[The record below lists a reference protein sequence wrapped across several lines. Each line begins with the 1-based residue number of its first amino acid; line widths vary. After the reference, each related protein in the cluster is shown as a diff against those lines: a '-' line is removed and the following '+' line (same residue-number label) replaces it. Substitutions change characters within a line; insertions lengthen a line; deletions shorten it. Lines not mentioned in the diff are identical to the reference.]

1 MPRSSI
7 WAFLERMMQALIAAI
22 ALLVMLSVTNGNAHA
37 SAATSERVDWTIAAR

>member
-22 ALLVMLSVTNGNAHA
+22 ALLVMLSVTNGNALA
-37 SAATSERVDWTIAAR
+37 SATTSERIDSTIAAR